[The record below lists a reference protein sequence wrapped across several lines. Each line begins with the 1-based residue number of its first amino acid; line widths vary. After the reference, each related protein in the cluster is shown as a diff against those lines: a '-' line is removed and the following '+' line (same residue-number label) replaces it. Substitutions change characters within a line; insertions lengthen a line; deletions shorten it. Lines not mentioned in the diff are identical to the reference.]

1 MNPLRLTGLALCCSF
16 VVVACAS
23 EPSVEELARA
33 ILVATNAD
41 PEVEL
46 TADQASCIAA
56 ELLASDLSDTTLSGL
71 ADNFD
76 NPEVLETELD
86 DVEPLVAAAAVTCR

>member
-1 MNPLRLTGLALCCSF
+1 MKPLRLAGLALCCSF

-23 EPSVEELARA
+23 VPSEQELARA

-41 PEVEL
+41 PEVDL

-71 ADNFD
+71 AEDFD

-86 DVEPLVAAAAVTCR
+86 DVEPLVAAAAVICQ